1 MEGFD
6 PKNNAQDRRML
17 FEVTGMRLF
26 RDEFQQEDSSDSDE
40 EFNFEE
46 LLPSDYAMMDR
57 FNEDDDDD
65 PDNAT

>member
-57 FNEDDDDD
+57 FNDDDDD
-65 PDNAT
+65 GPDNAT